1 LILAATGLLSEAKVI
16 RRDGVSVIACGGHGE
31 VLRTRLAAEIAANRP
46 AGLLSIGLAGGLAPG
61 LEIGQIVVGTAVGLH
76 PADNDWVTRLLATNP
91 GAVSGRIA
99 GVATP
104 AASTAE
110 KAALHAAS
118 GAIAVDME
126 SHIVAEVAAAHGLP
140 FAILRI
146 IGDSAADTLPA
157 AARVPLRPDGG
168 VAMPAVLA
176 AVARRPWEI
185 AALIRLAGATGGAL
199 KRLRAAQ
206 LPQP

>member
-1 LILAATGLLSEAKVI
+1 M
-16 RRDGVSVIACGGHGE
+16 RVIACGGHGE
-31 VLRTRLAAEIAANRP
+31 VLRTRLVSEIAATRP
-46 AGLLSIGLAGGLAPG
+46 SGLLSIGLAGGLAPD
-61 LEIGQIVVGTAVGLH
+61 LAVGQIVIGTAVGTH
-76 PADNDWVTRLLATNP
+76 PTDTAWTAQLLAANA
-91 GAVSGRIA
+91 GAISGPVA
-99 GVATP
+99 GVARP

-110 KAALHAAS
+110 KAALHAAT

-140 FAILRI
+140 FAVLRV

-185 AALIRLAGATGGAL
+185 PALIRLAGATGGAL
-199 KRLRAAQ
+199 KRLQTAHIPHLSSRA
-206 LPQP
+206 